1 MAEFKQELER
11 LTEQIAAERQRIRS
25 QAQKPAPAL
34 NLQRC
39 EPGNAQNISAAQRRA
54 PAAMRNDP
62 CERQWLKDWF
72 RYR

>member
-25 QAQKPAPAL
+25 QAQKPAP
-34 NLQRC
+34 NQRC

-54 PAAMRNDP
+54 PAVMRNAP

>member
-25 QAQKPAPAL
+25 QAQKPAPK
-34 NLQRC
+34 LQRG
-39 EPGNAQNISAAQRRA
+39 EPGNAQNISAAERRA
-54 PAAMRNDP
+54 PTVMRNDP